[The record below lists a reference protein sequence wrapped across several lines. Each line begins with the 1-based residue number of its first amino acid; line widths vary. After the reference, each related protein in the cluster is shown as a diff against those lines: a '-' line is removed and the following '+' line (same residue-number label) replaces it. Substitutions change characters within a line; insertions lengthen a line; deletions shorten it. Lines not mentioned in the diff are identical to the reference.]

1 VDVLVRLKLRNGV
14 VSSESLERQMFIPL
28 FLQEPSQFDRF
39 VEVGRVVLLKAGPS
53 AGKIAVIVEII
64 DQNRAM
70 IDGPTTDVPR
80 QPYPYRHL
88 VLTPLR
94 VSSLPRAARTGI
106 VRKHVVKAG
115 IVEKWNASSW
125 AKNLVAREKRSKLND
140 FERFG
145 VMLAKKQRRDTVRKT
160 IAKERKESA

>member
-1 VDVLVRLKLRNGV
+1 MFLASPTLTVT
-14 VSSESLERQMFIPL
+14 SSSL
-28 FLQEPSQFDRF
+28 
-39 VEVGRVVLLKAGPS
+39 
-53 AGKIAVIVEII
+53 
-64 DQNRAM
+64 
-70 IDGPTTDVPR
+70 
-80 QPYPYRHL
+80 
-88 VLTPLR
+88 PLR